1 MEFAAICPSLHTC
14 YAYLIMEEHSSS
26 KIQYPK
32 VTVLD
37 VLKEYLKVAKHY
49 KGVLTVSFI
58 ATLLMTA
65 AGAIIA
71 PVYYKQLFDQLS
83 QSTDP
88 VGSVPQLVWTIIW
101 IFVLNLVWWLSFGVR
116 NLLVSRFQATSM
128 RELRQNAYDY
138 LIRHS
143 YTFFSNNF
151 GGSLVQRVNRFMRS
165 FERVTDRLFYELF
178 PMLIKVLG
186 ICIVLWYV
194 KPILSVAIIVWMV
207 VFFCLSL
214 VLSKWKRP
222 YDVKSATLES
232 KATAAL
238 ADSLS
243 NHTTIQMFNRFGH
256 ESTLF
261 GMANESHTESM
272 TAKWKVATTIDA
284 IQSLLNVGIEFVIFY
299 FAIKYW
305 SVGILTIG
313 TFVLIQI
320 YVIGLMDNFWG
331 WGRIMRDLYESYGDA
346 KEMVEIIKLEHSVR
360 DVRDATKLK
369 VTKGEIKL
377 QDVQFHFN
385 PEKIVLNGIDLDIK
399 AGMRVGLIGPSGAGK
414 STLVRLL
421 LRLYDIQ
428 GGTISIDGQDISKVT
443 QGSLRDSISF
453 VPQDPLLFHRTL
465 KENILY
471 GNVDATDEQ
480 VINAAK
486 LAHCHEFIST
496 FPQGYDTYVGERGI
510 KLSGGE
516 RQRVAIARAILKN
529 APILILDEATSS
541 LDSHSE
547 VLIQDALD
555 TLMKEKTVIVIA
567 HRLSTI
573 KKMNRIVVVD
583 HGKIIEQGSHEEL
596 NKKRGLYAKLWS
608 LQSEGFIKDEK

>member
-1 MEFAAICPSLHTC
+1 
-14 YAYLIMEEHSSS
+14 MEEHSSS
-26 KIQYPK
+26 KIKYPK
-32 VTVLD
+32 VTILD
-37 VLKEYLKVAKHY
+37 VFKEYMKVAKHF
-49 KGVLTVSFI
+49 KAVLAISFI
-58 ATLLMTA
+58 VTVIMTA
-65 AGAIIA
+65 SGAIIA
-71 PVYYKQLFDQLS
+71 PIYYKQLFDQLA

-88 VGSVPQLVWTIIW
+88 LGSVPQLVWIIVW
-101 IFVLNLVWWLSFGVR
+101 IFIWNLIWWVSFSVR
-116 NLLVSRFQATSM
+116 NYLMSRFQAISM

-143 YTFFSNNF
+143 YDFFSNNF

-194 KPILSVAIIVWMV
+194 KPIMSIGIIVWMSA
-207 VFFCLSL
+207 FFCLSL
-214 VLSKWKRP
+214 LLSKWKRP
-222 YDVKSATLES
+222 YDVKSAAMES

-243 NHTTIQMFNRFGH
+243 NHTTMQMFNRFGH
-256 ESTLF
+256 ESSLF
-261 GMANESHTESM
+261 GAANRIHAESM
-272 TAKWKVATTIDA
+272 TAKWKIATTIDA
-284 IQSLLNVGIEFVIFY
+284 IQALLNVVIELVIFY

-313 TFVLIQI
+313 TFVMIQM

-346 KEMVEIIKLEHSVR
+346 KEMVEIIKLEHSVK
-360 DVRDATKLK
+360 DVRDATKLT
-369 VTKGEIKL
+369 VRNGEIKL
-377 QDVQFHFN
+377 DNVQFHFHS
-385 PEKIVLNGIDLDIK
+385 EKIVLNGIDLDIK
-399 AGMRVGLIGPSGAGK
+399 AGERVGLIGPSGAGK

-428 GGTISIDGQDISKVT
+428 GGTISIDGQDISKVA

-465 KENILY
+465 KDNILY
-471 GNVDATDEQ
+471 GNTDATDEQ
-480 VINAAK
+480 VISAAK

-555 TLMKEKTVIVIA
+555 TLMKGKTVIVIA

-573 KKMNRIVVVD
+573 KKMNRIVVID
-583 HGKIIEQGSHEEL
+583 HGKIIEEGNHDEL
-596 NKKRGLYAKLWS
+596 NAKGGLYARLWS
-608 LQSEGFIKDEK
+608 LQSEGFIKDEI